1 MDKYLDLINK
11 NILFILSKINNSN
24 PIKEYFE
31 YIMLPGGKKIR
42 AALCLMTYEMYNDD
56 LDEIINFASSIEFVH
71 NYSLIHD
78 DLPSMDDDDYRRGK
92 LSLHKKYNE
101 AVAILTGDALLNLFF
116 EVTLED
122 ALKNKDPE
130 YKKIRAINEL
140 SKRTGYRGMVL
151 GQVLDIKDELKT
163 PEEIAFMYKKKTAD
177 LITASIVC
185 AGIIAGTGEDE
196 IHVLEKLGENLGLFF
211 QIRDDIKDYDED
223 KAINKLTLIK
233 DMSLDNSKELM
244 MKYYNTCIDQLDI
257 LEKQYKRNVIGIK
270 TLTDKLVEI

>member
-1 MDKYLDLINK
+1 MDKYLNLINE
-11 NILFILSKINNSN
+11 NILLILSKINNSN

-42 AALCLMTYEMYNDD
+42 AALCLMTFEMYDDD
-56 LDEIINFASSIEFVH
+56 LSKVINFASSIEFVH

-92 LSLHKKYNE
+92 LSLHRKYNE
-101 AVAILTGDALLNLFF
+101 AVAVLTGDALLNLFF

-122 ALKNKDPE
+122 ALKDQDPE

-140 SKRTGYRGMVL
+140 AKRTGFRGMVL
-151 GQVLDIKDELKT
+151 GQVLDIKDELESS
-163 PEEIAFMYKKKTAD
+163 EEIALMYKKKTAD
-177 LITASIVC
+177 LFTASIVC

-223 KAINKLTLIK
+223 NAINKLTLIK
-233 DMSLDNSKELM
+233 DMSLEDSKKLM
-244 MKYYNTCIDQLDI
+244 MKYYNNCIDQLEI
-257 LEKQYKRNVIGIK
+257 LENKYKRNIISIK
-270 TLTDKLVEI
+270 TLANKLVEI